1 MSGALAVPLLF
12 VSTFVSGWS
21 RAGLLIL
28 AAVCLISAS
37 FRVWLNQQREIARLK
52 VRPYDTAQLELARE
66 MLAPLG
72 PDEKDLLRY
81 LVQFGERE
89 QQRIYADAGIND
101 NEFGRILTNADK
113 TGLMDREERT
123 RTGRSGTDLFT
134 RINEEFKE
142 VLRDELF
149 PRVESNTQR
158 CFPRFR
164 LGSSKTDKAE
174 GIAMKPNGT
183 DRIARTISIISF
195 LGAMYALWNSMLAP
209 ADVKAS
215 ASSPMFVWRSDVETP
230 IGSQQAKAKLAMKL
244 TCSFSNNGAHF
255 GEVSYLALRF
265 ESDDGTKWAFVPY
278 WVVDDAKLLT
288 DGFGKLTWV
297 KEPFHPVVIPGKQ
310 TEAFS
315 YMFFAE
321 SGLPNFT
328 DATLT
333 PHKFHVSL
341 LSWSPGDNAPRV
353 QQTSTLDFDKD
364 LIDNVTRGVVFGMP
378 FTEQQ
383 KQVQML
389 K

>member
-1 MSGALAVPLLF
+1 M
-12 VSTFVSGWS
+12 
-21 RAGLLIL
+21 L
-28 AAVCLISAS
+28 AAACLIFAS

-52 VRPYDTAQLELARE
+52 VRPYDETQLALVQG
-66 MLAPLG
+66 MLASLG
-72 PDEKDLLRY
+72 QDEKDLLRY

-89 QQRIYADAGIND
+89 QQRIYADAGINET
-101 NEFGRILTNADK
+101 EFGSILTRVDK
-113 TGLMDREERT
+113 AQLLNREERP
-123 RTGRSGTDLFT
+123 RQGRSGTDLFW
-134 RINEEFKE
+134 RVNEQFTE
-142 VLRDELF
+142 VLRNELF
-149 PRVESNTQR
+149 PRRESTTQR
-158 CFPRFR
+158 CFPKLPFD
-164 LGSSKTDKAE
+164 SSKGDTAE
-174 GIAMKPNGT
+174 DIPMKQSGT
-183 DRIARTISIISF
+183 DRIARAISIISF
-195 LGAMYALWNSMLAP
+195 LGAMYALWNSTLAP

-215 ASSPMFVWRSDVETP
+215 ASSPMFLWRPEAETP
-230 IGSQQAKAKLAMKL
+230 VGGEQAKPKLAMKV

-278 WVVDDAKLLT
+278 WVVDDARLLT

-297 KEPFHPVVIPGKQ
+297 KEPFHPIVIPGKQ

-341 LSWSPGDNAPRV
+341 LTWSPGDSTPRV
-353 QQTSTLDFDKD
+353 HQTLTLDFDKD
-364 LIDNVTRGVVFGMP
+364 LIDHLTRGIVFGMP
-378 FTEQQ
+378 FAEQQ